1 MAINWNELDKAIDID
16 SLINEE
22 AENPGGGDYGD
33 FPEVPN
39 GTYDVEVNKMEIGK
53 SKAGNPMAVIWFKV
67 LAGEYK
73 GSLIFMYQVL
83 TMRFHF
89 GKVNKILRA
98 MESGIPDD
106 NIKIMPLKDYNN
118 LMLDIFEAV
127 EGKLEYGLKYGE
139 DSKGYNTFE
148 ITDVYEV

>member
-1 MAINWNELDKAIDID
+1 MAINWNELDKAIGID
-16 SLINEE
+16 SIISEE
-22 AENPGGGDYGD
+22 LENPGGDDYGD
-33 FPEVPN
+33 FPEVPFGN
-39 GTYDVEVNKMEIGK
+39 YDVEINKMEVGVAK
-53 SKAGNPMAVIWFKV
+53 SGNPKAVIWFKI

-73 GSLIFMYQVL
+73 GSIIFMNQVL

-98 MESGIPDD
+98 MESGIPDED
-106 NIKIMPLKDYNN
+106 IKIMPLKDYND

-127 EGKLEYGLKYGE
+127 EGKLEYGLAYGE
-139 DSKGYNTFE
+139 DKKGYQTYE

>member
-1 MAINWNELDKAIDID
+1 MAINWNELDKAIGID

-22 AENPGGGDYGD
+22 AENPGGDDYGD

>member
-1 MAINWNELDKAIDID
+1 MAINWNELDKAIGID
-16 SLINEE
+16 AIIKEE
-22 AENPGGGDYGD
+22 AENPGGDDYGD
-33 FPEVPN
+33 FPEVPY
-39 GTYDVEVNKMEIGK
+39 GTYDVEINKMEIGK

-106 NIKIMPLKDYNN
+106 DIKIMPLKDYNN

-139 DSKGYNTFE
+139 DSKGYKTFE